1 MIQSLSTLAWN
12 GFREARRNR
21 VTVIVAAFAV
31 AMVLAAVLLTEATV
45 TTLQRVLTDLGLGS
59 MSLMLTLL
67 AIFPSTGL
75 LSKEIE
81 RRTIFMIVSRPI
93 SRALFLVARFAGN
106 MLTLAVI
113 LSLMA
118 ALFLAEVWL
127 YRFPIHQAQL
137 VSMAA
142 LWLELLV
149 LTSVGFVMSSFS
161 SQIVSAVVTSGVY
174 FGGHLSS
181 QIYILS
187 GRSDS
192 SFLRAL
198 GKVIYYLLP
207 NLESLNFRPQAAY
220 AVRVTGGEI
229 WNAVAVGVGY
239 SAVMIGLAV
248 LIFSRRDFK

>member
-1 MIQSLSTLAWN
+1 MIQSLNTLAWN

-31 AMVLAAVLLTEATV
+31 ALVLAAVLLTEATV
-45 TTLQRVLTDLGLGS
+45 TTFERVLTDLGLGS

-67 AIFPSTGL
+67 AIFLSTGL

-81 RRTIFMIVSRPI
+81 RRTIFMILSRPI
-93 SRALFLVARFAGN
+93 SRALFLAARLAGN

-113 LSLMA
+113 LIFMA
-118 ALFLAEVWL
+118 ALFLAELWL
-127 YRFPIHQAQL
+127 YRFPVHQAQI
-137 VSMAA
+137 VSMAV

-149 LTSVGFVMSSFS
+149 LSSLGFLMSSFS
-161 SQIVSAVVTSGVY
+161 GQTVSAVVTSGVY

-187 GRSDS
+187 EKSDN

-198 GKVIYYLLP
+198 GKAIYYLLP

-220 AVRVTGGEI
+220 AVPVAVGEI
-229 WNAVAVGVGY
+229 LRAVAVAMGN